1 MLRVSLLICWE
12 QSIYEDVFYLLKGKH
27 SASLILQEEKKQEQ
41 HREGKWIRKKPGTGW
56 FR

>member
-1 MLRVSLLICWE
+1 MLRVSLLVCWE